1 MVEVW
6 LQKLVDGMQGTVKS
20 IIKAANKNVNE
31 MGLEDFIF
39 SHPAQIA
46 LLGIQFQWTA
56 DTQVGSHSACAR
68 CQLRAS
74 MQAGKCFCSC
84 SSLMD

>member
-6 LQKLVDGMQGTVKS
+6 LQKLVDGMQGTVKA
-20 IIKAANKNVNE
+20 IIKRASRNVSE

-39 SHPAQIA
+39 GHPAQIA

-56 DTQVGSHSACAR
+56 DTQVRGCIILADFLDHY
-68 CQLRAS
+68 
-74 MQAGKCFCSC
+74 
-84 SSLMD
+84 